1 MNSYKATVTW
11 NKIYGNIANNKEE
24 CEFLI
29 DALWEMTDI
38 FLPTDYFLS
47 PIECFVLGGA
57 FILHDLGMVF
67 AAYPEGK
74 GGIQKQNIWRDT
86 VANLCKQRGLDN
98 VKILSD

>member
-1 MNSYKATVTW
+1 
-11 NKIYGNIANNKEE
+11 
-24 CEFLI
+24 
-29 DALWEMTDI
+29 MTDI

-47 PIECFVLGGA
+47 PIGCFVLGGA